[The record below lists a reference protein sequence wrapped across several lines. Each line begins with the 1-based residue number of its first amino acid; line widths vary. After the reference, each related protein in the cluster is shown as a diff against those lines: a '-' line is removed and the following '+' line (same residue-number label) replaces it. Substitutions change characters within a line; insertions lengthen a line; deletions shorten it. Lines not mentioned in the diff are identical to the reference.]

1 MHLYCEV
8 FDQMSALS
16 KGSRKIEMEFNDVL
30 RKAEADRKYKK
41 YVEAQRREREETEL
55 RHQKN
60 LERMAKKDAVRA
72 DFGKKKMLRENVPEH
87 RLVQTTKKKVHKDLD
102 FLKYF
107 GDEIDLSQVPQETD
121 RERRERLDKEAL
133 EKEQQEQLLR
143 DQAEAEADD
152 FIV

>member
-1 MHLYCEV
+1 
-8 FDQMSALS
+8 
-16 KGSRKIEMEFNDVL
+16 
-30 RKAEADRKYKK
+30 
-41 YVEAQRREREETEL
+41 
-55 RHQKN
+55 
-60 LERMAKKDAVRA
+60 MAKKDAVRA

-121 RERRERLDKEAL
+121 RERRERLEKEAL